1 MRSEHCCLPQR
12 ARHQAQDLILR
23 KVVGRHQR
31 KSIPENV
38 METVRTVLLIMVT
51 DTADGTTDIAIA
63 KDAYSAATNVM
74 VEEIDK
80 RILKGETRANISNE
94 RFVEAFRG

>member
-12 ARHQAQDLILR
+12 TRRQAQDLILR

-38 METVRTVLLIMVT
+38 METARTVLRIMVT
-51 DTADGTTDIAIA
+51 DTADGTTDTATA
-63 KDAYSAATNVM
+63 KDACLAVTNAM
-74 VEEIDK
+74 VEEINY
-80 RILKGETRANISNE
+80 T
-94 RFVEAFRG
+94 

>member
-1 MRSEHCCLPQR
+1 MRSEHCCLPRQ
-12 ARHQAQDLILR
+12 ARRQAQDLILR

-38 METVRTVLLIMVT
+38 TETARTVLRIMVT
-51 DTADGTTDIAIA
+51 DTEDGTTDTVIA
-63 KDAYSAATNVM
+63 KVACLAVTNVT

-80 RILKGETRANISNE
+80 NIMRRNANGTRL
-94 RFVEAFRG
+94 